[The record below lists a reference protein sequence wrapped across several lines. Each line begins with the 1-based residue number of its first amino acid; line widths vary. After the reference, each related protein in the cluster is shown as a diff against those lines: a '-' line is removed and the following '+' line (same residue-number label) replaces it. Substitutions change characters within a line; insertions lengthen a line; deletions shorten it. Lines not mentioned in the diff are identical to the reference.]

1 LGEGAG
7 DGASSS
13 NHSNFFGEAAGF
25 GSTAASNSNFLG
37 LSAGSLAPN
46 AQRSNF
52 LGLSAGANATNAAH
66 SNFLGNLAGSAATNA
81 SNSNFFGQDAGN
93 GATNAA
99 NAIFIGRSAGINDT
113 VNNTVSD
120 LSSILIGQYTNT
132 GGFSNSI
139 ILGSGTSVSAISNT
153 KANQFMLA
161 PTITE
166 ARWRGVDYTF
176 PSAQAAGAGY
186 VLTNNGSGVLSWTT
200 AGSGGSTTLQTNGVT
215 NGSQAL
221 LNLIEG
227 TNIDITDNGTGGV
240 TIDASIPSVDT
251 IYTDDGT
258 LSGSRTID
266 LAGNDLNFVD
276 SGSGNKVG
284 IYIDAG
290 GTISNFGS
298 DPTDGLAYI
307 QVDNNNDRI
316 TLQATTLNIP
326 TGATD
331 GYVLT
336 SDGSGN
342 ATWQTGGSGT
352 VTSIN
357 VGGSGALS
365 FTGGPVTTSGTISAS
380 WGGSTAQYVRGD
392 GTLDTFPTLSTP
404 VITVINSSTLA
415 STAIGGGQSSSA
427 IFSVFLGNTAGGGT
441 NASGSFFGGF
451 QAGNG
456 ATNAQLSNFIGYEA
470 GKSATDA
477 ESSNFIGWQAGINA
491 TNARFS
497 NFIGTTAGHTAT
509 NAQRSNFIGPNAGYL
524 ATNAA
529 DANFFGFNAG
539 RADLN
544 AANAIFI
551 GTNAGYSTADI
562 SLNNT
567 ASYDDVSTFANTS
580 ILVGH
585 STSTGGFSNS
595 IAIGAYATNTASNQF
610 MIGSTTR
617 PIDTTRINGSAST
630 QCTITTGTG
639 IACTSDERLK
649 TDIADLPPSTL
660 DTLLNVRTVTY
671 HWLQNPA
678 SPEQIGFLA
687 QDLEHYFPQLV
698 ATDSQGYKSVYY
710 AQITPI
716 LVEAIRE
723 MNLKIT
729 DIGDLTKDNSW
740 RTALLNWFASAS
752 NGITEFFAGE
762 ITTKTLCVAD
772 ESGEKTC
779 LTKGQLDSVLNNL
792 GNTTIV
798 MPMPAPEA
806 TSSEPAPTTE
816 SQPTLE
822 TSDTPESPA
831 EFAPAPEVVSES
843 SNTAPAE

>member
-1 LGEGAG
+1 
-7 DGASSS
+7 
-13 NHSNFFGEAAGF
+13 
-25 GSTAASNSNFLG
+25 
-37 LSAGSLAPN
+37 
-46 AQRSNF
+46 
-52 LGLSAGANATNAAH
+52 
-66 SNFLGNLAGSAATNA
+66 
-81 SNSNFFGQDAGN
+81 
-93 GATNAA
+93 
-99 NAIFIGRSAGINDT
+99 
-113 VNNTVSD
+113 
-120 LSSILIGQYTNT
+120 
-132 GGFSNSI
+132 
-139 ILGSGTSVSAISNT
+139 
-153 KANQFMLA
+153 
-161 PTITE
+161 
-166 ARWRGVDYTF
+166 
-176 PSAQAAGAGY
+176 
-186 VLTNNGSGVLSWTT
+186 VLSWTT

-298 DPTDGLAYI
+298 DPIEGVAYI
-307 QVDNNNDRI
+307 QVDNSNDRI

-342 ATWQTGGSGT
+342 ATWQTPTEVPITRQNSTSLFSTGLTGT
-352 VTSIN
+352 GDN
-357 VGGSGALS
+357 
-365 FTGGPVTTSGTISAS
+365 
-380 WGGSTAQYVRGD
+380 STATHSLFLLEDAGNAATNAANSIFIGQDAGNAATNAANSIFIGQNA
-392 GTLDTFPTLSTP
+392 GTGTTITTTGNANDYSILIGKDSSNGNFKNSVAIGLGATNTATDQL
-404 VITVINSSTLA
+404 VIGSATRSFDSIF
-415 STAIGGGQSSSA
+415 IGGGQGTASTTSTVLIGKNAGANVSTG
-427 IFSVFLGNTAGGGT
+427 VFATFVGFGT
-441 NASGSFFGGF
+441 GS
-451 QAGNG
+451 G
-456 ATNAQLSNFIGYEA
+456 ATSAQGATMFGYAAGAFTQNIEGSVMVGSNAGIINDNGS
-470 GKSATDA
+470 SD
-477 ESSNFIGWQAGINA
+477 SSN
-491 TNARFS
+491 S
-497 NFIGTTAGHTAT
+497 VFIGTQAG
-509 NAQRSNFIGPNAGYL
+509 
-524 ATNAA
+524 
-529 DANFFGFNAG
+529 ANFNGVG
-539 RADLN
+539 
-544 AANAIFI
+544 
-551 GTNAGYSTADI
+551 
-562 SLNNT
+562 SLN
-567 ASYDDVSTFANTS
+567 FARS
-580 ILVGH
+580 ILVGYAAGYTAADNALDNTGDANDY
-585 STSTGGFSNS
+585 SILIGNESSTGGFSNS
-595 IAIGAYATNTASNQF
+595 IALGHKATNTASNQF
-610 MIGSTTR
+610 VIGSTTR
-617 PIDTTRINGSAST
+617 PIDST
-630 QCTITTGTG
+630 VFYGTGGTSCTITTGTSMS
-639 IACTSDERLK
+639 CSSDERLK
-649 TDIADLPPSTL
+649 TNIEDL
-660 DTLLNVRTVTY
+660 DTDTLSKLLSVRTVSYNWNT
-671 HWLQNPA
+671 NPNGN
-678 SPEQIGFLA
+678 QMIGFLA
-687 QDLEHYFPQLV
+687 QDLQSYFPQLV
-698 ATDSQGYKSVYY
+698 STGPNDFLQVNY
-710 AQITPI
+710 AGITPI

>member
-1 LGEGAG
+1 
-7 DGASSS
+7 
-13 NHSNFFGEAAGF
+13 
-25 GSTAASNSNFLG
+25 
-37 LSAGSLAPN
+37 
-46 AQRSNF
+46 
-52 LGLSAGANATNAAH
+52 
-66 SNFLGNLAGSAATNA
+66 
-81 SNSNFFGQDAGN
+81 
-93 GATNAA
+93 
-99 NAIFIGRSAGINDT
+99 
-113 VNNTVSD
+113 
-120 LSSILIGQYTNT
+120 
-132 GGFSNSI
+132 
-139 ILGSGTSVSAISNT
+139 
-153 KANQFMLA
+153 
-161 PTITE
+161 
-166 ARWRGVDYTF
+166 
-176 PSAQAAGAGY
+176 
-186 VLTNNGSGVLSWTT
+186 
-200 AGSGGSTTLQTNGVT
+200 
-215 NGSQAL
+215 
-221 LNLIEG
+221 
-227 TNIDITDNGTGGV
+227 
-240 TIDASIPSVDT
+240 
-251 IYTDDGT
+251 
-258 LSGSRTID
+258 
-266 LAGNDLNFVD
+266 
-276 SGSGNKVG
+276 
-284 IYIDAG
+284 
-290 GTISNFGS
+290 
-298 DPTDGLAYI
+298 
-307 QVDNNNDRI
+307 
-316 TLQATTLNIP
+316 
-326 TGATD
+326 
-331 GYVLT
+331 
-336 SDGSGN
+336 
-342 ATWQTGGSGT
+342 
-352 VTSIN
+352 
-357 VGGSGALS
+357 
-365 FTGGPVTTSGTISAS
+365 
-380 WGGSTAQYVRGD
+380 VRGD